1 MLSLNSGKK
10 VAIVSDIIYDEDDK
24 EQKHPIGY
32 GDLHGQNIYVKE
44 EKDRNDDDE
53 RYLDED
59 DIFEIL
65 DDDDFNINK
74 YKRLPMRDRQKLVKA
89 LKQKIEPLDDYLVS
103 KYQNMSSKLN
113 DKVNKELELVTG
125 TMIPVPN
132 EDPERVF
139 ITGKSGCGK
148 STIACKYAKEYL
160 KMFPK
165 RKVYIFTKHIDEKE
179 YKTLKYFEI
188 HHEDKILEEPIDIT
202 IMKDSLVIFDD
213 CDKIQE
219 KKILKNVM
227 ALIADVI
234 ACGRKYNIHSVIL
247 MHQLMNY
254 RDTRDILNE
263 LNKVVFYNNTS
274 RYHITRYLKVYAGLS
289 SDTIKKIM
297 ALKSRWS
304 MLSVEHP
311 QYLLHEHGI
320 FMI

>member
-1 MLSLNSGKK
+1 MLSFNSGKK
-10 VAIVSDIIYDEDDK
+10 VAVVSDIIYDDDDK
-24 EQKHPIGY
+24 EEKHPIGY

-44 EKDRNDDDE
+44 EKDRDNKDD
-53 RYLDED
+53 RQLDED
-59 DIFEIL
+59 DIFELL

-74 YKRLPMRDRQKLVKA
+74 YKKLPMRDRQKLVKA
-89 LKQKIEPLDDYLVS
+89 LKQKMEPLDDYLVP
-103 KYQNMSSKLN
+103 KYRNMSSKIN
-113 DKVNKELELVTG
+113 DRVNKEYELVSG

-132 EDPERVF
+132 EEPERVY
-139 ITGKSGCGK
+139 IAGKSGSGK
-148 STIACKYAKEYL
+148 SRIARKYAIEYL
-160 KMFPK
+160 KIFPK
-165 RKVYIFTKHIDEKE
+165 RKVFIFTKHIDEKE

-188 HHEDKILEEPIDIT
+188 HHEDEILREPVDIT
-202 IMKDSLVIFDD
+202 QMENSLVIFDD
-213 CDKIQE
+213 CDKIQD

-227 ALIADVI
+227 GIIADVI
-234 ACGRKYNIHSVIL
+234 ACGRKYNIHSVVL

-274 RYHITRYLKVYAGLS
+274 KYHITRYLKVYAGLS
-289 SDTIKKIM
+289 SETIKKIM